1 MKFSLVVAMDDHNG
15 IGKANALAWHL
26 SADLKHFA
34 ALTKGNGNNA
44 VIMGSNT
51 WRSIPDKF
59 RPLPGRLNVVLSR
72 QVDLEFPAGV
82 LLFNSLDQA
91 LDNLETKQIDEVL
104 VIGGAQ
110 VYAEAINHPDCQTI
124 YLTKVFGDFQCEVF
138 FPKLPDYFKLVS
150 EGEIQTEGDLKFQFL
165 VYQTNPA

>member
-1 MKFSLVVAMDDHNG
+1 MKFSLVVAVDDNNG
-15 IGKANALAWHL
+15 IGKHNALAWHL

-34 ALTKGNGNNA
+34 VLTKGNGNNA

-51 WRSIPDKF
+51 WRSIPEKF

-72 QVDLEFPAGV
+72 QANFELPSGV

-91 LDNLETKQIDEVL
+91 LTSLEAKQVDEVL

-110 VYAEAINHPDCQTI
+110 VYNDAIQHADCQTI

-138 FPKLPDYFKLVS
+138 FPNLPERFKLQS
-150 EGEIQTEGDLKFQFL
+150 ESEIQTEGDLKFQFL
-165 VYQTNPA
+165 VYKNNPS

>member
-1 MKFSLVVAMDDHNG
+1 MKFSLVVATDDYNG
-15 IGKANALAWHL
+15 IGKNNSLAWRL

-34 ALTKGNGNNA
+34 VLTKGTGNNA
-44 VIMGSNT
+44 VLMGSNT

-72 QVDLEFPAGV
+72 QVNFELPDGV

-91 LDNLETKQIDEVL
+91 LTSLAAKGVDEIL
-104 VIGGAQ
+104 VIGGAK
-110 VYAEAINHPDCQTI
+110 VYAEAVKHPDCQII
-124 YLTKVFGDFQCEVF
+124 YLTKVFGDFKCEVF
-138 FPKLPDYFKLVS
+138 FPEIPSQFKLVS

-165 VYQTNPA
+165 VYKNNPY

>member
-1 MKFSLVVAMDDHNG
+1 MKFSLVVAVDDHNG
-15 IGKANALAWHL
+15 IGKANVLAWHL

-34 ALTKGNGNNA
+34 ALTKGRGHNA

-72 QVDLEFPAGV
+72 QANFELPDGV

-91 LDNLETKQIDEVL
+91 LVGLENKNLDEVL

-110 VYAEAINHPDCQTI
+110 VYAEAIKHPDCQTI

-138 FPKLPDYFKLVS
+138 FPTLPDYFKLVS
-150 EGEIQTEGDLKFQFL
+150 ESEIQTEGDLKFQFL
-165 VYQTNPA
+165 IYQTNPA